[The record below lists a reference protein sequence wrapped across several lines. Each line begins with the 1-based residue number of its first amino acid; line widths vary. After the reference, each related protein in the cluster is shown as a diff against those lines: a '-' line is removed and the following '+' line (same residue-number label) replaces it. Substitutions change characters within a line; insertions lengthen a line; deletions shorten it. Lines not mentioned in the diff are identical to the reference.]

1 LIPVYEAASGRML
14 TVDNPIPKNPFTP
27 LGDLAKKNEEALAM
41 LNRPNASW
49 TDVQDA
55 ANFASKA

>member
-1 LIPVYEAASGRML
+1 ML